1 MIRFRR
7 RRGNADG
14 YILVEAVVA
23 LVLLSVGAYA
33 VHGTIRQAVL
43 TRGQAE
49 DYTQARFLLEQVI
62 AGVQIQPRIK
72 EETKEGV
79 FPEPHGRFRWE
90 TSIERIDLP
99 IPARAS
105 ASDFEYPRGLDYL
118 ARIRATVYW
127 ERSGQP
133 FSESYET
140 LVSPGKLY
148 QPPEPAR

>member
-1 MIRFRR
+1 MIGSRR

-33 VHGTIRQAVL
+33 IHGTLRQAVL

-49 DYTQARFLLEQVI
+49 DYTQALFLLGQVI

-72 EETKEGV
+72 EDTNKGI

-90 TSIERIDLP
+90 TSIERIYLP

-105 ASDFEYPRGLDYL
+105 CSATRG
-118 ARIRATVYW
+118 
-127 ERSGQP
+127 SC
-133 FSESYET
+133 
-140 LVSPGKLY
+140 K
-148 QPPEPAR
+148 